1 MIRDIFDSIK
11 EQGKIALL
19 SYMVAGYPNL
29 EKSLE
34 AFKYLIE
41 GGSHMIEIGLPFS
54 DPVADGETIQRAH
67 AKALENKTSIK
78 DVFYISKTLKSL
90 YKNVPLILMTYYN
103 PIFTVGIEK
112 FVDMAKENGIDG
124 FIVPDLP
131 YEESFQL
138 KEALE
143 KNSLSFVP
151 LVAPTSFRLGR
162 HKKLCDIA
170 TDFSYL
176 VSVRGITGERQ
187 TLPFEEVKTLLKM
200 FKKDCEKP
208 VVVGFGI
215 SKKEHILELKDYADG
230 VVVGSHFINAL
241 DKGLNLK
248 EEVQK
253 LLV

>member
-1 MIRDIFDSIK
+1 MIRDIFDNLK
-11 EQGKIALL
+11 KQGKIALL

-34 AFKYLIE
+34 AFKSLIE

-54 DPVADGETIQRAH
+54 DPVADGKTIQRAH
-67 AKALENKTSIK
+67 AKALENKTSLK

-131 YEESFQL
+131 YEESFPL

-143 KNSLSFVP
+143 KKSLVP
-151 LVAPTSFRLGR
+151 LVAPTSFKLGR
-162 HKKLCDIA
+162 YKKLCDIA

-176 VSVRGITGERQ
+176 VSVRGITGERD
-187 TLPFEEVKTLLKM
+187 TLPFEEVKTLLKT
-200 FKKDCEKP
+200 FKKDCGKP

-253 LLV
+253 FLI